1 METKREERT
10 EYVGMYLTKEMAK
23 QLKEA
28 GDNEVLKDKILK
40 QFVTNETDW
49 LKDEVQQMDEI
60 TTIYRAKLLTIRDNF
75 AKVQDVYIEEIEN
88 LLENTAEAVKP
99 IGNLIKPIQSEIEG
113 LKNQV
118 EIVSKSISNLKE
130 SIKYVDFSNV
140 EKLLNVIDR
149 FNQMGE
155 SEKEL
160 IRLLVAQS

>member
-1 METKREERT
+1 METKKEERT

-28 GDNEVLKDKILK
+28 ENNDALKDKILK
-40 QFVTNETDW
+40 QFVTNETEW

-60 TTIYRAKLLTIRDNF
+60 TTIYRAKLLTIRDSF
-75 AKVQDVYIEEIEN
+75 AKAQDIYVEEIEN
-88 LLENTAEAVKP
+88 LLKTTGEAVKP
-99 IGNLIKPIQSEIEG
+99 IGNLIKPIQTEIEG
-113 LKNQV
+113 LKTQV
-118 EIVSKSISNLKE
+118 ENVSKSISNLKK

-160 IRLLVAQS
+160 IRLLVARS

>member
-1 METKREERT
+1 METKKEERT
-10 EYVGMYLTKEMAK
+10 EYVGLYLTKAMAK
-23 QLKEA
+23 QLREA

-40 QFVTNETDW
+40 QFVTNETEW

-75 AKVQDVYIEEIEN
+75 AKAQDIYVEEIEN
-88 LLENTAEAVKP
+88 LLKNTGEAVQP
-99 IGNLIKPIQSEIEG
+99 IGSLIKPIQTKIEG
-113 LKNQV
+113 LKTQV
-118 EIVSKSISNLKE
+118 ENVSKSISNLKE

-160 IRLLVAQS
+160 IRLLVARS

>member
-1 METKREERT
+1 MEIKKEERT
-10 EYVGMYLTKEMAK
+10 EYVGLYLTKEMAK

-28 GDNEVLKDKILK
+28 EDNDVLKDKILK
-40 QFVTNETDW
+40 QFVTNETEW

-75 AKVQDVYIEEIEN
+75 SKVQNIYIEEIESIMK
-88 LLENTAEAVKP
+88 NTREAIKP
-99 IGNLIKPIQSEIEG
+99 IGNLTKPIKDEIDG
-113 LKNQV
+113 LKD
-118 EIVSKSISNLKE
+118 EAEKLSKTISNLKE

-140 EKLLNVIDR
+140 EKLLNLIDR

-160 IRLLVAQS
+160 IRLLIERS